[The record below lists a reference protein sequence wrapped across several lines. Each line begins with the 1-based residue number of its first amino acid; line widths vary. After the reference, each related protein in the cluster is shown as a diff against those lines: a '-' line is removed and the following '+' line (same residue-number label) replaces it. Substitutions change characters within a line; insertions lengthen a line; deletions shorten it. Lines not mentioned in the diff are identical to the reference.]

1 MFNSIKILNFAAKL
15 RHKVTANSAFCK
27 INCGFSRFY
36 DVMKYIHYYII
47 GCLWALMMLLPSPSN
62 VAHAQKRKVMN
73 RPYIDQRKFHYGF
86 LAGMH
91 LQDIELEQNGF
102 INDAGDQWFAET
114 PNYEPGFSVGILG
127 EFFIT
132 KNLALRIIPT
142 MHFGTKN
149 LTFRNE
155 TNNDKQFQTIKSTY
169 ITVPIDVKFAGERF
183 NNYRPYVMAGVT
195 PALDLTVKKSK
206 QYLLSQT
213 DVYLEAGFGCD
224 FYLPFF
230 KFIPEVKFMYG
241 LTNVINK
248 KRTDIRDE
256 ADLIFTQS
264 VNSAKSKM
272 IVFTFYFE

>member
-1 MFNSIKILNFAAKL
+1 MRL
-15 RHKVTANSAFCK
+15 T
-27 INCGFSRFY
+27 
-36 DVMKYIHYYII
+36 HYYITAF
-47 GCLWALMMLLPSPSN
+47 LVALCSLCPTPASE
-62 VAHAQKRKVMN
+62 AKAQTRKVMN

-102 INDAGDQWFAET
+102 IDTDGNEWYAET

-127 EFFIT
+127 EFYLT
-132 KNLALRIIPT
+132 KYLGLRIIPS

-149 LTFRNE
+149 VTFRNNLNHE
-155 TNNDKQFQTIKSTY
+155 KQFQTIKSTY
-169 ITVPIDVKFAGERF
+169 FSVPINVKFAAERF
-183 NNYRPYVMAGVT
+183 NNYRPYMVAGVT
-195 PALDLTVKKSK
+195 PTLDLTVKKQK
-206 QYLLSQT
+206 QYLLTNT
-213 DVYLEAGFGCD
+213 DVYLELGFGCD

-248 KRTDIRDE
+248 KRSDITDE
-256 ADLIFTQS
+256 TQLIFTQS
-264 VNSAKSKM
+264 VNKAQSKM

>member
-1 MFNSIKILNFAAKL
+1 MRL
-15 RHKVTANSAFCK
+15 T
-27 INCGFSRFY
+27 
-36 DVMKYIHYYII
+36 HYYII
-47 GCLWALMMLLPSPSN
+47 TFLVALCSLCPTPASRTM
-62 VAHAQKRKVMN
+62 AQTRKVMN

-102 INDAGDQWFAET
+102 IDTDGNEWYAET

-127 EFFIT
+127 EFYLT
-132 KNLALRIIPT
+132 KYLGLRIIPS

-149 LTFRNE
+149 VTFRNNLNHE
-155 TNNDKQFQTIKSTY
+155 KQYQTIKSTY
-169 ITVPIDVKFAGERF
+169 FSVPINVKFAAERF
-183 NNYRPYVMAGVT
+183 NNYRPYMVAGVT
-195 PALDLTVKKSK
+195 PTLDLTVKKQK
-206 QYLLSQT
+206 QYLLTNT
-213 DVYLEAGFGCD
+213 DVYLELGFGCD

-248 KRTDIRDE
+248 KRSDITDE
-256 ADLIFTQS
+256 TQLIFTQS
-264 VNSAKSKM
+264 VNKAQSKM

>member
-1 MFNSIKILNFAAKL
+1 
-15 RHKVTANSAFCK
+15 
-27 INCGFSRFY
+27 
-36 DVMKYIHYYII
+36 
-47 GCLWALMMLLPSPSN
+47 MMLLPSPSG

-91 LQDIELEQNGF
+91 LQDIELEQNGT
-102 INDAGDQWFAET
+102 IDPANGNQWFAET

-127 EFFIT
+127 EFFLT
-132 KNLALRIIPT
+132 KNLGLRIIPT

-149 LTFRNE
+149 VTFRNE
-155 TNNDKQFQTIKSTY
+155 TNGDRLYQTIKSTY
-169 ITVPIDVKFAGERF
+169 ITIPVDVKFSAERF
-183 NNYRPYVMAGVT
+183 NNYRPYIMAGVT
-195 PALDLTVKKSK
+195 PALDLTVKKQK
-206 QYLLSQT
+206 QYLLRNA

-241 LTNVINK
+241 LSNVINK
-248 KRTDIRDE
+248 NRSDITDE
-256 ADLIFTQS
+256 TQLIFTQS
-264 VNSAKSKM
+264 VNRARSKM

>member
-1 MFNSIKILNFAAKL
+1 ML
-15 RHKVTANSAFCK
+15 
-27 INCGFSRFY
+27 
-36 DVMKYIHYYII
+36 
-47 GCLWALMMLLPSPSN
+47 MLLPSPAGT
-62 VAHAQKRKVMN
+62 AHAQKRKVMN

-102 INDAGDQWFAET
+102 VTENGDQWWAEN

-127 EFFIT
+127 EFYMT
-132 KNLALRIIPT
+132 KHLGLRIIPT
-142 MHFGTKN
+142 LHFGTKN
-149 LTFRNE
+149 LTFHNE
-155 TNNDKQFQTIKSTY
+155 LNGERQHQTIKSTY
-169 ITVPIDVKFAGERF
+169 VTVPIDVKFSAERF
-183 NNYRPYVMAGVT
+183 NNYRPYMMAGVT
-195 PALDLTVKKSK
+195 PAIDLTVKKHK
-206 QYLLSQT
+206 QYLLQQT

-241 LTNVINK
+241 LTNIINK
-248 KRTDIRDE
+248 KRSDITDE
-256 ADLIFTQS
+256 SQLIFTQS